1 MHKNQK
7 KKNNLIK
14 NIINYINSDVKL
26 KATFNHPNRKYNL
39 KLLLKYVIQL
49 LTTGLSYRNVI
60 NYSNKK
66 IHWNT
71 IYKFIIKLQ
80 NHNVISLAYNETVK
94 KYINKNLKKNKL
106 NILLTDTT
114 LIPNKLGINDIG
126 YNPQLLK
133 YKVSNISLI
142 TDVNDIPLM
151 HIFIKVVF
159 MILKY

>member
-60 NYSNKK
+60 NYSNNK
-66 IHWNT
+66 IHWWGSYSICKANR
-71 IYKFIIKLQ
+71 IMKPIDYK
-80 NHNVISLAYNETVK
+80 
-94 KYINKNLKKNKL
+94 
-106 NILLTDTT
+106 
-114 LIPNKLGINDIG
+114 
-126 YNPQLLK
+126 NPKGFL
-133 YKVSNISLI
+133 
-142 TDVNDIPLM
+142 
-151 HIFIKVVF
+151 
-159 MILKY
+159 